1 MGGSSLDTVSP
12 FYFLFPLINV
22 SYTDNNLRYQDLAE
36 NGMGVDTLFCDSS
49 LGISNTLS
57 QVSI

>member
-1 MGGSSLDTVSP
+1 MDTVPP